1 MSSSDPD
8 PTAAAGGA
16 EAAAVCPICCAR
28 LPSAAVLSA
37 HMATH
42 SKDEIVS
49 ELLRKTAQQAQNI
62 TVPDMAAAQGRFSTE
77 LLCLKIFCLR
87 R

>member
-1 MSSSDPD
+1 MSSSATDAD
-8 PTAAAGGA
+8 AVAGA
-16 EAAAVCPICCAR
+16 TTEAAACPICCAR

-62 TVPDMAAAQGRFSTE
+62 SVPDATMTTAQGRLSAE
-77 LLCLKIFCLR
+77 P
-87 R
+87 

>member
-8 PTAAAGGA
+8 PTAAAAGGVEA
-16 EAAAVCPICCAR
+16 ASAAAVCPICCAR

-62 TVPDMAAAQGRFSTE
+62 TVPDMAAAQGRAFRMNSR
-77 LLCLKIFCLR
+77 I
-87 R
+87 

>member
-1 MSSSDPD
+1 MSSSATDAD
-8 PTAAAGGA
+8 AVAGA
-16 EAAAVCPICCAR
+16 TTEAAAACPICCAR

-62 TVPDMAAAQGRFSTE
+62 SVPDATMTTAQGRLSAE
-77 LLCLKIFCLR
+77 P
-87 R
+87 

>member
-1 MSSSDPD
+1 MSSPD
-8 PTAAAGGA
+8 DAVAGPSTVVA
-16 EAAAVCPICCAR
+16 EAAAAACPICLAR

-49 ELLRKTAQQAQNI
+49 ELLRKTARQATQNAVS
-62 TVPDMAAAQGRFSTE
+62 VPDAVAATAQGHPFSE
-77 LLCLKIFCLR
+77 LMS
-87 R
+87 